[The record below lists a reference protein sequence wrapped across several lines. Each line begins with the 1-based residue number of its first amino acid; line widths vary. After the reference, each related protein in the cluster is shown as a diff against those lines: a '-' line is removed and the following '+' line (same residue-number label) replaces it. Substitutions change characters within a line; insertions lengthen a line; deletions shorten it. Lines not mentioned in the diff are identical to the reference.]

1 MCVSKSD
8 NREIILND
16 KADEVIEKLLK
27 SFLDKHQSSLG
38 TSNKSSDFVF
48 DCVHLLYSV
57 AYLRGC
63 VGCGRTPLRVLSA
76 LFRMLSVLFARYFVL
91 K

>member
-8 NREIILND
+8 NREII
-16 KADEVIEKLLK
+16 ADEVIEKLLK

-38 TSNKSSDFVF
+38 TSSKSSDFVF

-57 AYLRGC
+57 AYLRRC
-63 VGCGRTPLRVLSA
+63 VGCERTPLLLLSA
-76 LFRMLSVLFARYFVL
+76 LF
-91 K
+91 

>member
-8 NREIILND
+8 NREIIIND

-38 TSNKSSDFVF
+38 TSNKSNDFAF
-48 DCVHLLYSV
+48 DWVHL
-57 AYLRGC
+57 
-63 VGCGRTPLRVLSA
+63 
-76 LFRMLSVLFARYFVL
+76 
-91 K
+91 

>member
-1 MCVSKSD
+1 MMVCLHIHVCVSKSD
-8 NREIILND
+8 NREII
-16 KADEVIEKLLK
+16 ADEVIEKLLK

-63 VGCGRTPLRVLSA
+63 VGCGRTPLLLLSA
-76 LFRMLSVLFARYFVL
+76 LF
-91 K
+91 

>member
-8 NREIILND
+8 NREIIIND

-38 TSNKSSDFVF
+38 TSNESNDFAL
-48 DCVHLLYSV
+48 DWVHL
-57 AYLRGC
+57 
-63 VGCGRTPLRVLSA
+63 
-76 LFRMLSVLFARYFVL
+76 
-91 K
+91 